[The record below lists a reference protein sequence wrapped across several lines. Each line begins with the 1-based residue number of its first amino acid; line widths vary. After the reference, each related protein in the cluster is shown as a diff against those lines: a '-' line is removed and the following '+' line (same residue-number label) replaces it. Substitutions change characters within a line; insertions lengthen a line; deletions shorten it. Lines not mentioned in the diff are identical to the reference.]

1 MELLNGLYK
10 LDGDR
15 LNIIVR
21 RNTGNID
28 EDGNIVYQNL
38 GHFTK
43 MASALKFLREYHI
56 KTKLDGLNDIEKI
69 INVFERTSSEFIE
82 AVRNIKDSDLD
93 IIYMKK

>member
-10 LDGDR
+10 LDSDR
-15 LNIIVR
+15 LNIVVR
-21 RNTGNID
+21 RNTGNVD

-38 GHFTK
+38 GHFTNMTK
-43 MASALKFLREYHI
+43 ALKFLHEYHV

-69 INVFERTSSEFIE
+69 INVFERTSSEFMEI
-82 AVRNIKDSDLD
+82 VRNIKDSDLD